1 MSNPLEAPVG
11 ASSVTLAKIQAHKV
25 SKIDDLRI
33 RPLTRADEG
42 AWRRL
47 WTAYLEYYEST
58 VPEDVYRTTFDR
70 LLSEDPGEFHGLI
83 AERGERPVGLAHYL
97 FHRTCWSVEN
107 SCYLQDLFVDPE
119 HRGLSIGRAL
129 IETVYAAADEA
140 GHPGVYWM
148 TQHFNAAGRRLYD
161 RVGRL
166 SDFIVYE
173 RPGRSA

>member
-1 MSNPLEAPVG
+1 M
-11 ASSVTLAKIQAHKV
+11 
-25 SKIDDLRI
+25 
-33 RPLTRADEG
+33 
-42 AWRRL
+42 
-47 WTAYLEYYEST
+47 
-58 VPEDVYRTTFDR
+58 PEDVYRTTFDR